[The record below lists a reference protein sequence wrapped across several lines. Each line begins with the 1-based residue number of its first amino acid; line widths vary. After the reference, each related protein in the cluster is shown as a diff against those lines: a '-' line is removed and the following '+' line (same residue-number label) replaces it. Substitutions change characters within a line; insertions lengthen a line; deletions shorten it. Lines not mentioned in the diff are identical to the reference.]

1 MDLFLNPA
9 YMIAGAALISVPI
22 IIHLINRMRFK
33 RVRWAAMEFLLKSQ
47 KRNRRRLIIEQLILL
62 ALRCTLVA
70 LAGFLVARYIGNIGG
85 VGPKDVDHFVV
96 LDDTLSMKDR
106 WREEGEDRTAFDVGK
121 KKVLEIAKE
130 ALKASSPQHLHLVTL
145 SNLDEIKFN
154 SRLNAQSYK
163 ELESKLNDLE
173 PSRLHVNPAAG
184 IKWAREQ
191 QTDPNHQRMLHFV
204 SDLREPDWT
213 GPEVDNLN
221 KELDGFTSAGGKVLL
236 FDVAH
241 FYRSERQPIALH
253 HDNIGI
259 SDLRPET
266 RFTAENMPVLFT
278 ATIKN
283 YTPAKKNVF
292 LNVKVDGVLRFEATQ
307 PIDINPGENRH
318 TFLLSFNKRGYNM
331 VSAALADKDQSGIP
345 DDNTRVCVIKVEPQ
359 VPILIIDGGED
370 QPNGARK
377 DSFYLQK
384 LFVDAAKGYQIVY
397 KTKEDLETLEL
408 TPDRYPCAY
417 LLNVPS
423 LSEKAA
429 KRLENYV
436 EQGGRVAIFVGD
448 RIQPGVYNK
457 LLYADGNGIL
467 PAPLQSRPSER
478 LDPDKRYERM
488 FEGQYQ
494 IYIRDDTHPVF
505 KEVADPKVKEWF
517 KFLIIDQSWPT
528 EPRFRWNADPTKVHE
543 LVTLPNRKKLSDYQN
558 EAGGPGDLLKAL
570 QALVTEPK
578 FEKFWPALKRHEK
591 QIRQALGGSGDEL
604 YPLAGALD
612 QFLTDRGDPRDRNN
626 RERPDLQEFWDMPE
640 NAKLREEVGRLRDTV
655 TYGDPLV
662 LSKSF
667 GKGETVL
674 FLTTAGLA
682 WNDWSRPTT
691 PTYPIV
697 MLGLQKYLT
706 SAGDDSSRTLGTPLD
721 VTLDADSY
729 QDRAKITFQAAPGE
743 EKEGAAPA
751 AGGGGADSADRELET
766 ITGKEGEGKQLRFNF
781 PKTREPGVYYV
792 SIKGKLKAN
801 ETKEPA
807 PYYEAFVYNVDTEA
821 EGNLKRA
828 ARDMLERGGSAA
840 QARGQVA
847 LITPDMRLTDI
858 LAPKRKDMSEAP
870 WLYLVILVILIVEQA
885 LAVHLSFHLKG
896 NEAQLPPGVAG
907 EARTPVPVASDAA

>member
-9 YMIAGAALISVPI
+9 YMIAGAALISAPI

-62 ALRCTLVA
+62 ALRCALVA
-70 LAGFLVARYIGNIGG
+70 LAGFLVARYIGNIFEQQR
-85 VGPKDVDHFVV
+85 PVDHFVV
-96 LDDTLSMKDR
+96 VDDTLSMKDR
-106 WREEGEDRTAFDVGK
+106 WREEGEDRTAFDVAK
-121 KKVLEIAKE
+121 KKVVEIAKE
-130 ALKASSPQHLHLVTL
+130 ALKADSPQYLHLATL
-145 SNLDEIKFN
+145 SNLDDVKFN
-154 SRLNAQSYK
+154 ARLNTQSVHD
-163 ELESKLNDLE
+163 LETKLNELQ
-173 PSRLHVNPAAG
+173 PSQLHVNPAAG
-184 IKWAREQ
+184 LKWAREQ
-191 QTDPNHQRMLHFV
+191 VSEPNRQRMLHFV
-204 SDLREPDWT
+204 SDLRESDWT

-221 KELDGFTSAGGKVLL
+221 KELDGFTGAGGKVLL
-236 FDVAH
+236 YDVAH
-241 FYRSERQPIALH
+241 FYRSERQPVALH
-253 HDNIGI
+253 HDNIAI

-266 RFTAENMPVLFT
+266 RFTAENTPVLFT
-278 ATIKN
+278 AVIKN
-283 YTPAKKNVF
+283 YSAAKKDAF
-292 LNVKVDGVLRFEATQ
+292 INVKVDGQIRYEASQ
-307 PIDINPGENRH
+307 IIQGGLNPGETRYDFIL
-318 TFLLSFNKRGYNM
+318 TFNKRGYNM
-331 VSAALADKDQSGIP
+331 VSAALQDKNQSGVP
-345 DDNTRVCVIKVEPQ
+345 DDDTRVCAIKVEPQ
-359 VPILIIDGGED
+359 VPVLMIDGGED

-384 LFVDAAKGYQIVY
+384 LFVDTAKGYQIVY
-397 KTKEDLETLEL
+397 KTKEELETLEL

-429 KRLENYV
+429 KKLEGYV

-448 RIQPGVYNK
+448 RVQAAAYNK
-457 LLYADGNGIL
+457 LLYADGHGIL

-478 LDPDKRYERM
+478 LDPDKRFERM

-494 IYIRDDTHPVF
+494 LYIRDDNHPIF
-505 KEVADPKVKEWF
+505 REFADPKTREWF
-517 KFLIIDQSWPT
+517 KFLIIDQYWPT
-528 EPRFRWNADPTKVHE
+528 EPRFRWNADPSKVHE
-543 LVTLPNRKKLSDYQN
+543 LATLPNRKSVTDYSDQS
-558 EAGGPGDLLKAL
+558 GGGVFSDLRKQF
-570 QALVTEPK
+570 QALVAEPK
-578 FEKFWPALKRHEK
+578 FEKFWPGLRRHEK
-591 QIRQALGGSGDEL
+591 QFRDALDKGEL
-604 YPLAGALD
+604 YAIAGALD

-626 RERPDLQEFWDMPE
+626 KDRPDLKEFWDMPE
-640 NAKLREEVGRLRDTV
+640 NAKLHEDVARLRDTV

-662 LSKSF
+662 VSKSF

-706 SAGDDSSRTLGTPLD
+706 SAGDDSSRTLGMPLD
-721 VTLDADSY
+721 ITLDADSY
-729 QDRAKITFQAAPGE
+729 QDRAKISFQKAPGE

-751 AGGGGADSADRELET
+751 PGAADDATARELET
-766 ITGKEGEGKQLRFNF
+766 VTGKEGEGKQLRFHF

-792 SIKGKLKAN
+792 NVKGKLKAN

-807 PYYEAFVYNVDTEA
+807 PYDEAFVYNVDADA

-847 LITPDMRLTDI
+847 LITPDMRLTEL

-870 WLYLVILVILIVEQA
+870 WLYLVILIVLIVEQA
-885 LAVHLSFHLKG
+885 LAVHLSFHLRG
-896 NEAQLPPGVAG
+896 NEAQLPPGIAG
-907 EARTPVPVASDAA
+907 EARTPVPVGADAA